1 MSSNLSLYKSSK
13 TNDFSYF
20 LTTTLRCVCVR
31 KRERERIMVFNAT
44 FNYFS
49 VIEFSIGF
57 WNCSDSVVFFFFISF
72 HYIILTSRNGIK
84 SQLQINTI
92 KEQRLHLRSFIHVHI
107 TSHHMS
113 NLQLYHNE
121 NKLQNVDIFTAVQ
134 TFIPNRHR
142 FD

>member
-1 MSSNLSLYKSSK
+1 M
-13 TNDFSYF
+13 
-20 LTTTLRCVCVR
+20 R
-31 KRERERIMVFNAT
+31 KRERERIMVFNTT
-44 FNYFS
+44 FNYIS
-49 VIEFSIGF
+49 VIGFSIGF
-57 WNCSDSVVFFFFISF
+57 SNCSDSVVFFFFISF

-92 KEQRLHLRSFIHVHI
+92 KEQSLHLRSFIHVHT

-121 NKLQNVDIFTAVQ
+121 NKLQNVDILTAVQ
-134 TFIPNRHR
+134 TFIRNSHR

>member
-1 MSSNLSLYKSSK
+1 M
-13 TNDFSYF
+13 
-20 LTTTLRCVCVR
+20 R

-44 FNYFS
+44 FNYIS

-84 SQLQINTI
+84 SLLQINTI

-107 TSHHMS
+107 TLHYITRAIFSYIITRTSYKMLIF
-113 NLQLYHNE
+113 LQQFKRSYVIVIALIDCCRSYFH
-121 NKLQNVDIFTAVQ
+121 
-134 TFIPNRHR
+134 
-142 FD
+142 